1 MVEYKSIQ
9 VNSETYDKLRLIK
22 EIDEYKSLSAVIEEL
37 MLRVPQNVDSLQEI
51 PAFEWTVGFA
61 DNHTPD
67 ETLKVSWEELKKSE
81 VNDQWKLEGSWDSY
95 EATVLFKDEKG
106 VFIRFGQQRYDD
118 PYMDYFVQYLN
129 FI

>member
-1 MVEYKSIQ
+1 MVKYEAIRINTK
-9 VNSETYDKLRLIK
+9 TYEKLKIIK
-22 EIDEYKSLSAVIEEL
+22 QIDEYKSISAVIEDL
-37 MLRVPQNVDSLQEI
+37 LLRVPQNVDSLHEI
-51 PAFEWTVGFA
+51 PAFEWTVGFK

-67 ETLKVSWEELKKSE
+67 ETVKVSWEELKKSE
-81 VNDQWKLEGSWDSY
+81 VNNQWKLEGSWDSY
-95 EATVLFKDEKG
+95 EATILFKDEKG

>member
-1 MVEYKSIQ
+1 MVKYEAIRI
-9 VNSETYDKLRLIK
+9 NSETYDKLKIIK
-22 EIDEYKSLSAVIEEL
+22 QVDEYSSVSAVIEDL

-51 PAFEWTVGFA
+51 PAFEWTVGFSN
-61 DNHTPD
+61 NHTPD
-67 ETLKVSWEELKKSE
+67 ETLKVSWEELKKSKI
-81 VNDQWKLEGSWDSY
+81 NDQWKLEGSWDSY
-95 EATVLFKDEKG
+95 EATILFKDEKG